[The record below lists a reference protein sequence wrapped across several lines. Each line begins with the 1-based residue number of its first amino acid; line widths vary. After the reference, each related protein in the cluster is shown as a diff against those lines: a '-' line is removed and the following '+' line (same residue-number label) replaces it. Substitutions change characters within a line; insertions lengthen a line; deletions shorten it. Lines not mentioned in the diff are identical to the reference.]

1 MVPGTVPGTGWGGNY
16 MALSGLDIYKLLPKT
31 NCKKCGAPTC
41 LAFAMKLAMKKA
53 SLDDCPD
60 ITIEVRR
67 ALEQASRPPI
77 ATVGIGPTDAKIE
90 IGGETVLFRH
100 EKTFYHQTAV
110 AISVKDTLTDSD
122 LLSRVKL
129 IEETAF
135 ERVGQMVPID
145 MIALVNDSGDMGR
158 FINALDKVIAS
169 SKKPMVLV
177 SNVVTTIEE
186 ALKKCADRRPL
197 IYAAD
202 KENIKDLSRV
212 AKTYKVPLALKA
224 DGLEE
229 LDKLSAEAAS
239 LGVEEL
245 VLDSSPKT
253 INAALN
259 DATQIRRK
267 SLKKNYR
274 PFGYPIIAFVKGHD
288 KYRIVQDACTLVAKY
303 ASVIVL
309 DFLERDVLLPIIT
322 LRQNIYTDPQ
332 KPVTVEPKLY
342 SFGQPGKDSP
352 VLVTTN
358 FSLTFYT
365 VSPEIEASK
374 MPAYLLVTDSE
385 GMSVLTAWAA
395 EKFTPEVIYEAMKKE
410 NLEGSVSHKKII
422 IPGYVSVLSGKLE
435 DVSGW
440 EVLVGPK
447 EASAIPKYLK
457 EVWK

>member
-1 MVPGTVPGTGWGGNY
+1 

-31 NCKKCGAPTC
+31 NCRKCGAPTC

-60 ITIEVRR
+60 ITAEVRK

-77 ATVGIGPTDAKIE
+77 ATVGIGSGDAKIE

-100 EKTFYHQTAV
+100 EKTFYHQTAI
-110 AISVKDTLTDSD
+110 AISITDTLSDSE
-122 LLSRVKL
+122 LASRIRL

-135 ERVGQMVPID
+135 ERVGQVVSLDMV
-145 MIALVNDSGDMGR
+145 ALVNDSGDTGK
-158 FINALDKVIAS
+158 FINALDKLIAD
-169 SKKPMVLV
+169 SKKAIVLV
-177 SNVVTTIEE
+177 SNAPAAIEG
-186 ALKKCADRRPL
+186 ALKKCVDRRPL

-202 KENIKDLSRV
+202 KENIKDMSRI
-212 AKTYKVPLALKA
+212 AKAYKVALTLKA
-224 DGLEE
+224 DDLEE
-229 LDKLSAEAAS
+229 LDRLSTEAAS

-245 VLDSSPKT
+245 VLDPSPKT

-259 DATQIRRK
+259 DFTQIRRK

-274 PFGYPIIAFVKGHD
+274 AFGYPIIAFVKGGD
-288 KYRIVQDACTLVAKY
+288 KYQVVQNACTMVAKY
-303 ASVIVL
+303 ASLIVL
-309 DFLERDVLLPIIT
+309 DSLERDVLLPIIT

-342 SFGQPGKDSP
+342 SFGPVGKDSP

-395 EKFTPEVIYEAMKKE
+395 EKFTPEIIYETMKKE
-410 NLEGSVSHKKII
+410 NVEGSVSHKKII

-457 EVWK
+457 EIWK